1 MNKAFEKILERLD
14 SKKHYFQKFYE
25 ADGKTEEDECI
36 NKATQLA
43 FDDAKNIVQEVAEE
57 YNGGWI
63 PCSERLP
70 DIEAD
75 VLLTLRSLDIYTG
88 FRANAD
94 GYFHVHGTDNKYI
107 PFENVIAWQQLPEPF
122 KERD

>member
-1 MNKAFEKILERLD
+1 MNPFEKILDRLRNAVD
-14 SKKHYFQKFYE
+14 KECASSVQKVRL
-25 ADGKTEEDECI
+25 C
-36 NKATQLA
+36 
-43 FDDAKNIVQEVAEE
+43 DAVQIVQKVAEE
-57 YNGGWI
+57 CNGGWI